1 MRCYNLRKQ
10 SKRKWNKVH
19 FFKKKKSSR
28 RQVGHP
34 VLVYAT
40 SKEDYRYLTF
50 THKKEKGKEDDYEP
64 LKYNVDEN
72 DTQPCYVKKTFGQN
86 HSSLFNPPHKNYR
99 VHNADKNTVNKYK
112 KY

>member
-1 MRCYNLRKQ
+1 MANK
-10 SKRKWNKVH
+10 SKRKWNKSH

-50 THKKEKGKEDDYEP
+50 THKKETGKENEYEP
-64 LKYNVDEN
+64 LKHNIDKN
-72 DTQPCYVKKTFGQN
+72 DTSPCYVKKTFGQN
-86 HSSLFNPPHKNYR
+86 HSSLFDPPDKKYEI
-99 VHNADKNTVNKYK
+99 HNDDKNTVKKYK